1 MCQRFIGGALLAA
14 AAALIGNTTANAQD
28 AGFQVPLNA
37 GLNVPIP
44 TGNSGQA
51 GFYTGFE
58 FVLLTTQRA
67 IGDQTIATR
76 GFVDSTG
83 SITGLPGT
91 PVGSHAVALTT
102 DGLGRSTFM
111 PGGRVELGYKFEDGT
126 RIYFNWLQ
134 LAQAQYS
141 AGATIATPYSRSRP
155 DLTDTFLYS
164 PVFNF
169 NPQFSGPR
177 FKTGFDGPANGN
189 AGFTSYGIWNASS
202 VQDIKF
208 IQRYTESELG
218 ARMPLF
224 KTDYS
229 QVYGTAGARFAWIF
243 ERFNWRTVSMDVLGV
258 ANPQDAADYSNTLS
272 QRMYGPF
279 VGAGHEIFL
288 ANQFSLSLDVSAGLL
303 INVAKER
310 VKYELGDES
319 TQAKRGRETFT
330 AVPNANAA
338 LNLWWY
344 PVEGVQLRFG
354 YNAMSYFN
362 TRYMKN
368 PVGFDY
374 GAIDP
379 EYGTRVIRVL
389 HGFNAG
395 FGLFF

>member
-14 AAALIGNTTANAQD
+14 AAALVGNTTAAAQD
-28 AGFQVPLNA
+28 VGFQTPLNS
-37 GLNVPIP
+37 GTQIPIP
-44 TGNSGQA
+44 TGNPGQP
-51 GFYTGFE
+51 GFYAGFE

-67 IGDQTIATR
+67 IGDQWIATR
-76 GFVDSTG
+76 GLVDSTG
-83 SITGLPGT
+83 QITGLPGT

-102 DGLGRSTFM
+102 EQLGRATFT
-111 PGGRVELGYKFEDGT
+111 PGGRIEVGYKFEDGT
-126 RIYFNWLQ
+126 RIYGNYLIT
-134 LAQAQYS
+134 AQAQYS
-141 AGATIATPYSRSRP
+141 AGATLATPFARSRP

-169 NPQFSGPR
+169 HPQFSGPR
-177 FKTGFDGPANGN
+177 FKTGFDVNN
-189 AGFTSYGIWNASS
+189 NNNGFTSYGIWNAAS
-202 VQDIKF
+202 VMDIKF
-208 IQRYTESELG
+208 IQRYTEAEIG

-224 KTDYS
+224 ATDYS
-229 QVYGTAGARFAWIF
+229 KVYGSVGGRFAWIF
-243 ERFNWRTVSMDVLGV
+243 ERFNWRAVSFDVNGV
-258 ANPQDAADYSNTLS
+258 SNPQDAADYSNTLS

-279 VGAGHEIFL
+279 VGAGHEVFL

-319 TQAKRGRETFT
+319 IQAKRGRETFT
-330 AVPNANAA
+330 VVPNANAA

-344 PVEGVQLRFG
+344 PTDGVQLRVG

-362 TRYMKN
+362 TRYMQN

-379 EYGTRVIRVL
+379 VYSTRAVRVY